1 MKKRKK
7 LVHFVLL
14 MEMYFFVCSTY
25 AQAPNWTI
33 NSADFSLDASLV
45 GELKINENIS
55 TNTNDIVAIF
65 DEQNDIRG
73 VAKVSFNS
81 TLNKYLIF
89 LSIHSNTSG
98 DKLRFKIYDAANDK
112 ILESTSEVTFTPNQ
126 VLGDAVNPF
135 QIIASSSL
143 STANFNDKKTLDVFP
158 NPVKNLIN
166 IASSKPI
173 ENIKLYSI
181 LGEEFLN
188 LNVANSQQNQID
200 MHQFSKGIYL
210 LKVSLSNNQI
220 ITKKIIKK

>member
-65 DEQNDIRG
+65 DEKNDIRG